1 MRLGGGVVTSANLN
15 VVDVNA
21 NKTYA
26 KFEPFILASQPGQ
39 VSFLSNQRVRP
50 KSEVWL
56 SVIKVNPISRI
67 VGLVDDVVMQQERV
81 TKHNN
86 WWCIHIDL
94 QNRELEDINHDGSK
108 EEEASDEFGE
118 SDDSVES

>member
-86 WWCIHIDL
+86 
-94 QNRELEDINHDGSK
+94 
-108 EEEASDEFGE
+108 
-118 SDDSVES
+118 